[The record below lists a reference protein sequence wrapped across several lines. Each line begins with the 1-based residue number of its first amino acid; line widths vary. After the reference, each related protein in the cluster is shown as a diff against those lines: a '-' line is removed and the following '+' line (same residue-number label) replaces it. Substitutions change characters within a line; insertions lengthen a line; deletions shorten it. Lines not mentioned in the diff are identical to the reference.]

1 MPERVHC
8 EGIVLK
14 TIPYRDHDLLVDLM
28 TETRGR
34 VTGIGRYATRSKKR
48 FGPLLSPP
56 NILHL
61 QFKEAPV
68 DSLVFLDEVSLVSP
82 LHHLY
87 QDLDRMA
94 VAFYLLDCL
103 RTVVHGPDASLYRL
117 LKSGLLALQDG
128 VAPREFV
135 PHFQYQLLQVL
146 GFQPHLEGCSRCG
159 QRQEERYFFVF
170 REGSLVCLR
179 CLPEQQP
186 FAILTTA
193 AVDLIKQWEEGT
205 NPGGANPGGATPP
218 NLLGLKEASEFLPR
232 FLEYQLGR
240 RLRSSLILGQIL
252 DKG

>member
-1 MPERVHC
+1 MPERIQC

-48 FGPLLSPP
+48 FGSLLSPP
-56 NILHL
+56 NILNL
-61 QFKEAPV
+61 QFKDTAAG
-68 DSLVFLDEVSLVSP
+68 SLVFLDEVSLVSP
-82 LHHLY
+82 LNHLY
-87 QDLDRMA
+87 RDLDRMA
-94 VAFYLLDCL
+94 AAFYLLDCL
-103 RTVVHGPDASLYRL
+103 RTAVHEGSPDVPLYRL
-117 LKSGLLALQDG
+117 LKTGLLALQEG
-128 VAPREFV
+128 AAPREFI
-135 PHFQYQLLQVL
+135 PHFQYQLLRLL
-146 GFQPHLEGCSRCG
+146 GFQPCLEGCSRCG

-170 REGSLVCLR
+170 REGSLVCLH

-186 FAILTTA
+186 FAILSAA
-193 AVDLIKQWEEGT
+193 AVDLIKQWEAGID
-205 NPGGANPGGATPP
+205 PQISV
-218 NLLGLKEASEFLPR
+218 GLKEVGEFLPR